1 MIRNKNAWW
10 LSVTVGKGNAVRM
23 TQSPG
28 AQQVEVFRG
37 AQPKPVYSCRWVI
50 RYDDF
55 PMAIFHYDEVGKRL
69 RTHQQIANI
78 DLGFIE

>member
-1 MIRNKNAWW
+1 
-10 LSVTVGKGNAVRM
+10 M

-28 AQQVEVFRG
+28 AQVEVFRG

-50 RYDDF
+50 RDDF
-55 PMAIFHYDEVGKRL
+55 PMAVFHYDEVGKRL
-69 RTHQQIANI
+69 RTHLQIANI